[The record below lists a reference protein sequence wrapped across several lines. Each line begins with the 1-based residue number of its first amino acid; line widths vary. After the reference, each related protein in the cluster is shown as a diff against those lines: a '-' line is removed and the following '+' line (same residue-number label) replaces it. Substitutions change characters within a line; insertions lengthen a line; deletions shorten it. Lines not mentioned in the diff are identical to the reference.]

1 MGTRSQ
7 QPLRC
12 GRGRAAEIGG
22 GGGEEKGSAPRDPRA
37 TWPRHVLA
45 SASPRPA
52 QAQSPLRRGPSGAAG
67 AVAGRSRCCRCRSR
81 SGHGAARR
89 PRGAPGQPLPGP
101 RRGAAPAR
109 PRERGAGRLQPLR
122 ERRGEP
128 GVGPGPAVSRG
139 RLPGA
144 LPGARRVA
152 AGRSRRL
159 SASLSVPQPPPP
171 PYHAPAGAP
180 PAVGV
185 PPPQGTAQPPRRPS
199 PTEPRNYGSYGT
211 QASAAAATAELL
223 KRQEELNRKAEELD
237 RRERELQ
244 NAALGSGATRLNN
257 WPPLPS
263 FCPVK
268 PCFYQ
273 DIPVEIP
280 ADFQKTVS
288 TMYYLWMAST
298 IALFLNFLS
307 SLAWFCVDPSS
318 GSGFGLSILWAL
330 LYTPCSFVC
339 WYRPMYKAFRSD
351 SSFNFFVF
359 FFVFFAQNVMYVL
372 QAIGIPNW
380 GFSGWILSLIAL
392 RKNTAVA
399 VMMILVSLFFTAVAV
414 LGIIM
419 LKKIHSLYRRTGA
432 SFQKAQEEFAAGV
445 FSNQA
450 VRTAAANAAAGAATN
465 AFRAP

>member
-1 MGTRSQ
+1 M
-7 QPLRC
+7 
-12 GRGRAAEIGG
+12 
-22 GGGEEKGSAPRDPRA
+22 
-37 TWPRHVLA
+37 
-45 SASPRPA
+45 A
-52 QAQSPLRRGPSGAAG
+52 Q
-67 AVAGRSRCCRCRSR
+67 
-81 SGHGAARR
+81 HG
-89 PRGAPGQPLPGP
+89 
-101 RRGAAPAR
+101 
-109 PRERGAGRLQPLR
+109 
-122 ERRGEP
+122 
-128 GVGPGPAVSRG
+128 GPAV
-139 RLPGA
+139 LPDNPFQDPAVVQHRPGPDSAALDAYNPFESGA
-144 LPGARRVA
+144 
-152 AGRSRRL
+152 
-159 SASLSVPQPPPP
+159 PPP
-171 PYHAPAGAP
+171 PYRAP
-180 PAVGV
+180 PETA
-185 PPPQGTAQPPRRPS
+185 PPPPAGTAQPPRRPS

-244 NAALGSGATRLNN
+244 NAALGGGAARANN

-263 FCPVK
+263 CCPVK

-280 ADFQKTVS
+280 ADFQKTV
-288 TMYYLWMAST
+288 TAMYYLWMAST
-298 IALFLNFLS
+298 VALLLNFLS

-380 GFSGWILSLIAL
+380 GFSGWIVSLMAV
-392 RKNTAVA
+392 RVNRAVA
-399 VMMILVSLFFTAVAV
+399 VMMILVSLLFTAQAT
-414 LGIIM
+414 LGIVM
-419 LKKIHSLYRRTGA
+419 LKRIHSLYRRTGA

-450 VRTAAANAAAGAATN
+450 VRTAAANAAAGAATST
-465 AFRAP
+465 FRAP

>member
-1 MGTRSQ
+1 MAQ
-7 QPLRC
+7 
-12 GRGRAAEIGG
+12 RG
-22 GGGEEKGSAPRDPRA
+22 
-37 TWPRHVLA
+37 
-45 SASPRPA
+45 
-52 QAQSPLRRGPSGAAG
+52 
-67 AVAGRSRCCRCRSR
+67 
-81 SGHGAARR
+81 
-89 PRGAPGQPLPGP
+89 
-101 RRGAAPAR
+101 
-109 PRERGAGRLQPLR
+109 
-122 ERRGEP
+122 
-128 GVGPGPAVSRG
+128 GPAV
-139 RLPGA
+139 LPDNPFQDPAA
-144 LPGARRVA
+144 LQPRPGPERA
-152 AGRSRRL
+152 ALDAYNPFES
-159 SASLSVPQPPPP
+159 SAPPP
-171 PYHAPAGAP
+171 PYQAPSAAPSPLPSAGMAP
-180 PAVGV
+180 PQAA
-185 PPPQGTAQPPRRPS
+185 AQPPRKTS

-244 NAALGSGATRLNN
+244 NAALGGAATRLNN

-359 FFVFFAQNVMYVL
+359 FFVFFAQNVVYVL

-392 RKNTAVA
+392 RTNTAVA

>member
-1 MGTRSQ
+1 MAQR
-7 QPLRC
+7 
-12 GRGRAAEIGG
+12 GG
-22 GGGEEKGSAPRDPRA
+22 GGPAVLPDDNPFQDPA
-37 TWPRHVLA
+37 ALQ
-45 SASPRPA
+45 PRP
-52 QAQSPLRRGPSGAAG
+52 GAALDG
-67 AVAGRSRCCRCRSR
+67 YNPFESDA
-81 SGHGAARR
+81 
-89 PRGAPGQPLPGP
+89 
-101 RRGAAPAR
+101 
-109 PRERGAGRLQPLR
+109 
-122 ERRGEP
+122 
-128 GVGPGPAVSRG
+128 
-139 RLPGA
+139 
-144 LPGARRVA
+144 
-152 AGRSRRL
+152 
-159 SASLSVPQPPPP
+159 PPPP
-171 PYHAPAGAP
+171 FQTPS
-180 PAVGV
+180 VV
-185 PPPQGTAQPPRRPS
+185 PPPPVPAAAQPPRKAS
-199 PTEPRNYGSYGT
+199 PTEPRNYGSYGS

-244 NAALGSGATRLNN
+244 NAALGGSQTRLNN

-263 FCPVK
+263 FCPLK

-280 ADFQKTVS
+280 ADFQKTVT

-298 IALFLNFLS
+298 ITLFLNFLS

-392 RKNTAVA
+392 RTNTAVA
-399 VMMILVSLFFTAVAV
+399 VMMILVALSFTAVAV

-450 VRTAAANAAAGAATN
+450 VRTAAANAAAGAATS

>member
-1 MGTRSQ
+1 DNPFQ
-7 QPLRC
+7 DP
-12 GRGRAAEIGG
+12 AA
-22 GGGEEKGSAPRDPRA
+22 
-37 TWPRHVLA
+37 
-45 SASPRPA
+45 
-52 QAQSPLRRGPSGAAG
+52 
-67 AVAGRSRCCRCRSR
+67 
-81 SGHGAARR
+81 
-89 PRGAPGQPLPGP
+89 
-101 RRGAAPAR
+101 
-109 PRERGAGRLQPLR
+109 LQPR
-122 ERRGEP
+122 
-128 GVGPGPAVSRG
+128 PGPALDGYNPFESD
-139 RLPGA
+139 A
-144 LPGARRVA
+144 
-152 AGRSRRL
+152 
-159 SASLSVPQPPPP
+159 PPPSFQTP
-171 PYHAPAGAP
+171 SVAP
-180 PAVGV
+180 PAPV
-185 PPPQGTAQPPRRPS
+185 PAAAQPPRKAS
-199 PTEPRNYGSYGT
+199 PTEPRNYGSYDSQVQGEMPPGRAGRGNT
-211 QASAAAATAELL
+211 GAGGSPGSVSFPPQASAAAATAELL

-244 NAALGSGATRLNN
+244 NAALGGSQTRLNN

-280 ADFQKTVS
+280 ADFQKTVR

-392 RKNTAVA
+392 RTNTVVA
-399 VMMILVSLFFTAVAV
+399 VMMILVSLSFTAVAV

-450 VRTAAANAAAGAATN
+450 VRTAAANAAAGAATS

>member
-1 MGTRSQ
+1 MAQ
-7 QPLRC
+7 
-12 GRGRAAEIGG
+12 RG
-22 GGGEEKGSAPRDPRA
+22 
-37 TWPRHVLA
+37 
-45 SASPRPA
+45 
-52 QAQSPLRRGPSGAAG
+52 
-67 AVAGRSRCCRCRSR
+67 
-81 SGHGAARR
+81 
-89 PRGAPGQPLPGP
+89 
-101 RRGAAPAR
+101 
-109 PRERGAGRLQPLR
+109 
-122 ERRGEP
+122 
-128 GVGPGPAVSRG
+128 GPAV
-139 RLPGA
+139 LPDNPFQDPAVVQHRPGPESAALDAYNPFENGA
-144 LPGARRVA
+144 
-152 AGRSRRL
+152 
-159 SASLSVPQPPPP
+159 PPPP

-380 GFSGWILSLIAL
+380 GFRFTLCTAGRVPASRRRRRSLPQGSFPTRQCAQRRPTLLRVQPPTPSGHPSRVGALACPSHVGCLVKKRKSKLHFHWIPVCLHQLSEA
-392 RKNTAVA
+392 A
-399 VMMILVSLFFTAVAV
+399 SSQ
-414 LGIIM
+414 LG
-419 LKKIHSLYRRTGA
+419 S
-432 SFQKAQEEFAAGV
+432 
-445 FSNQA
+445 
-450 VRTAAANAAAGAATN
+450 AGA
-465 AFRAP
+465 

>member
-1 MGTRSQ
+1 MTSRRSGTNQR
-7 QPLRC
+7 
-12 GRGRAAEIGG
+12 RGGAGPGG
-22 GGGEEKGSAPRDPRA
+22 GGGAG
-37 TWPRHVLA
+37 
-45 SASPRPA
+45 PA
-52 QAQSPLRRGPSGAAG
+52 GAA
-67 AVAGRSRCCRCRSR
+67 RSRSR
-81 SGHGAARR
+81 SGPAMAQ
-89 PRGAPGQPLPGP
+89 RG
-101 RRGAAPAR
+101 
-109 PRERGAGRLQPLR
+109 
-122 ERRGEP
+122 
-128 GVGPGPAVSRG
+128 GPAVLPDNPFQDPAALQAR
-139 RLPGA
+139 PGA
-144 LPGARRVA
+144 VLDGYNPFESDA
-152 AGRSRRL
+152 
-159 SASLSVPQPPPP
+159 PPPP
-171 PYHAPAGAP
+171 FQTPSVAP
-180 PAVGV
+180 PPPV
-185 PPPQGTAQPPRRPS
+185 PAAAQPPRKAS
-199 PTEPRNYGSYGT
+199 PTEPRNYGSYGS

-244 NAALGSGATRLNN
+244 NAALGGSQTRLNN

-280 ADFQKTVS
+280 ADFQKTVT

-392 RKNTAVA
+392 RTNTAVA
-399 VMMILVSLFFTAVAV
+399 VMMILVSLSFTAVAV

>member
-1 MGTRSQ
+1 MAQ
-7 QPLRC
+7 
-12 GRGRAAEIGG
+12 RG
-22 GGGEEKGSAPRDPRA
+22 
-37 TWPRHVLA
+37 
-45 SASPRPA
+45 
-52 QAQSPLRRGPSGAAG
+52 
-67 AVAGRSRCCRCRSR
+67 
-81 SGHGAARR
+81 
-89 PRGAPGQPLPGP
+89 
-101 RRGAAPAR
+101 
-109 PRERGAGRLQPLR
+109 
-122 ERRGEP
+122 
-128 GVGPGPAVSRG
+128 GPAV
-139 RLPGA
+139 LPDNPFQDPAA
-144 LPGARRVA
+144 LQARPG
-152 AGRSRRL
+152 
-159 SASLSVPQPPPP
+159 SVLDGYNPFESDAPPPP
-171 PYHAPAGAP
+171 FQTPSVAP
-180 PAVGV
+180 PPPV
-185 PPPQGTAQPPRRPS
+185 PAAAQPPRKAS
-199 PTEPRNYGSYGT
+199 PTEPRNYGSYGS

-244 NAALGSGATRLNN
+244 NAALGGSQTRLNN

-280 ADFQKTVS
+280 ADFQKTVT

-298 IALFLNFLS
+298 IALFMNFLS

-392 RKNTAVA
+392 RTNTAVA
-399 VMMILVSLFFTAVAV
+399 VMMILVSLSFTAVAV

-419 LKKIHSLYRRTGA
+419 LKKPRGRPALPLPAHRGSSRGRRGNLRKRKPESHFHWIPVRPHQRLPHPSLEVLVPESSAALYPLSSRTEA
-432 SFQKAQEEFAAGV
+432 VLVCAGPLP
-445 FSNQA
+445 SADWGEQGGE
-450 VRTAAANAAAGAATN
+450 R
-465 AFRAP
+465 

>member
-1 MGTRSQ
+1 
-7 QPLRC
+7 
-12 GRGRAAEIGG
+12 AA
-22 GGGEEKGSAPRDPRA
+22 
-37 TWPRHVLA
+37 
-45 SASPRPA
+45 
-52 QAQSPLRRGPSGAAG
+52 
-67 AVAGRSRCCRCRSR
+67 
-81 SGHGAARR
+81 
-89 PRGAPGQPLPGP
+89 
-101 RRGAAPAR
+101 
-109 PRERGAGRLQPLR
+109 
-122 ERRGEP
+122 
-128 GVGPGPAVSRG
+128 
-139 RLPGA
+139 
-144 LPGARRVA
+144 
-152 AGRSRRL
+152 
-159 SASLSVPQPPPP
+159 
-171 PYHAPAGAP
+171 
-180 PAVGV
+180 
-185 PPPQGTAQPPRRPS
+185 
-199 PTEPRNYGSYGT
+199 
-211 QASAAAATAELL
+211 
-223 KRQEELNRKAEELD
+223 
-237 RRERELQ
+237 
-244 NAALGSGATRLNN
+244 RLNN

-380 GFSGWILSLIAL
+380 GFSHCLFYSGWILSLIAL